1 MAAKTPPETFRR
13 RAEFLRLAARGRKLS
28 RPGFLMQALV
38 QPGEAPVRVGYT
50 ATKKIGNAVLR
61 NRARRRLREAVR
73 LTLAETDTL
82 RRRAGAGLPQG
93 DRDLALRHAL
103 RQPRV
108 GVGRIAQMSP
118 AATVLSGAIRVV

>member
-13 RAEFLRLAARGRKLS
+13 RAEFLRLAARGRKFS

-38 QPGEAPVRVGYT
+38 QQGEAPVRVGYT

-73 LTLAETDTL
+73 LTLAEKT
-82 RRRAGAGLPQG
+82 
-93 DRDLALRHAL
+93 
-103 RQPRV
+103 
-108 GVGRIAQMSP
+108 
-118 AATVLSGAIRVV
+118 LSGVELVLVCRKETATLPFATLCASLESALAELRK

>member
-13 RAEFLRLAARGRKLS
+13 RAEFLRLAARGRKFS

-38 QPGEAPVRVGYT
+38 QPGEVPLRVGYT

-73 LTLAETDTL
+73 LTQAEQKLCGVELVLVCRKETATLPFATLCASLESALAEL
-82 RRRAGAGLPQG
+82 RK
-93 DRDLALRHAL
+93 
-103 RQPRV
+103 
-108 GVGRIAQMSP
+108 
-118 AATVLSGAIRVV
+118 

>member
-1 MAAKTPPETFRR
+1 MAARTPPETFRC

-28 RPGFLMQALV
+28 RPGFLMQALA

-73 LTLAETDTL
+73 LTFAERPIYGVELVLVCRKETATLPFATLRAGLESALAEL
-82 RRRAGAGLPQG
+82 R
-93 DRDLALRHAL
+93 
-103 RQPRV
+103 
-108 GVGRIAQMSP
+108 
-118 AATVLSGAIRVV
+118 T

>member
-28 RPGFLMQALV
+28 RPGFLMQALLSSD
-38 QPGEAPVRVGYT
+38 EAPVRVGYT

-73 LTLAETDTL
+73 LTLAERKLCGVELVLVCRKETAILPFATL
-82 RRRAGAGLPQG
+82 CASLESA
-93 DRDLALRHAL
+93 LAELRK
-103 RQPRV
+103 
-108 GVGRIAQMSP
+108 
-118 AATVLSGAIRVV
+118 

>member
-38 QPGEAPVRVGYT
+38 QPGDAPVRVGYT

-61 NRARRRLREAVR
+61 NRARRRLREAAR
-73 LTLAETDTL
+73 LVLAAQPLCGVELVLVCRKETATLPFSTLCASLDSALAEL
-82 RRRAGAGLPQG
+82 RK
-93 DRDLALRHAL
+93 
-103 RQPRV
+103 
-108 GVGRIAQMSP
+108 
-118 AATVLSGAIRVV
+118 